1 VHSKRRRSTLSCVA
15 SHNAAIVLQRVNT
28 YTADPGLHHLYHRP
42 PPPPPVQ
49 QIPAGT
55 RRPGV
60 DGSLERG
67 VGAPGSGISSPEIEL
82 QTLAARPP
90 PASGPPLTA
99 PTSRVPPQTRC
110 LAHELLL
117 ASSRDVVTDE
127 RAKRNRR
134 RGVLLGGAT
143 QTGGGHTHF
152 WVPSLLVAILHR
164 LSEVIFV
171 MHSAKQDAFC
181 VFGIAI
187 GDTLMKCNP
196 PNCI

>member
-67 VGAPGSGISSPEIEL
+67 VGAPGSGISSPEIGHTNSGGTSSSCVGSSVDRADEQGPTADEVSGTRASPGEL
-82 QTLAARPP
+82 EGCGHGREGEEKQTT
-90 PASGPPLTA
+90 G
-99 PTSRVPPQTRC
+99 
-110 LAHELLL
+110 LL
-117 ASSRDVVTDE
+117 ARWGDAD
-127 RAKRNRR
+127 RR
-134 RGVLLGGAT
+134 RAHSFLG
-143 QTGGGHTHF
+143 
-152 WVPSLLVAILHR
+152 SLSPR

-187 GDTLMKCNP
+187 GDTNEMQPSQLHIIVKL
-196 PNCI
+196 